1 MKINLILMHALSPLW
16 YGKKFPFSSMFYFFL
31 WNECAQYFKLFR
43 DFIVIALAAASC
55 CYSNFHFYRL
65 AENVYAESLQR
76 LQNTLAKYI
85 FFNTYNTE
93 ILVLGNKILWK
104 SVYSSAQTA
113 RGVTNKSCSHSGF
126 CGKNVKNP
134 IISHW
139 HFSCLYLLL
148 FLFFPWIR
156 IDCLPSICIKQGFLM
171 SSWASLWHSDS
182 V

>member
-1 MKINLILMHALSPLW
+1 MKINLILMHALSSLW

-104 SVYSSAQTA
+104 SVYSSAQTV

-126 CGKNVKNP
+126 CGKNVK
-134 IISHW
+134 IQ
-139 HFSCLYLLL
+139 L
-148 FLFFPWIR
+148 FLTDTFPVYIYCFFFFFPG
-156 IDCLPSICIKQGFLM
+156 LGLT
-171 SSWASLWHSDS
+171 ASQ
-182 V
+182 VFV